1 MKESNSTLQNELT
14 ASKQHIVDLQTTNDQ
29 LKEEIESLSHQLNDL
44 RCKDEDREKN
54 NVHAL
59 RLIRDMNR
67 CRIALE
73 RMMEFIQDV
82 LQGQFLDPAL
92 LFSVYEG
99 TSFY

>member
-1 MKESNSTLQNELT
+1 MKETNSTLQNELT
-14 ASKQHIVDLQTTNDQ
+14 TSKQHIADLQSTNNH

-54 NVHAL
+54 NVYAL
-59 RLIRDMNR
+59 RLVRDMNK